1 VPDQEAIEVA
11 LADLSDV
18 NSEESES
25 STSDFEVAQPE
36 TEETEEAEQ
45 QEQVS
50 DEAEESDGED
60 AEKETETKSQRR
72 RRLRREREQ
81 AKEAEIAR
89 LQRENQRL
97 EQRAK
102 GLQPPRRDQFYDEAD
117 YTAALAAY
125 NVRRQDA
132 ESDYERINTEYSAV
146 EEGDAE
152 QFQESLTDFN
162 SEGSAKYKD
171 FVEKVS
177 RQPDQGGPQI
187 THMMAEAMM
196 ESDVGVD
203 VAYYLATHVKESNA
217 IAKLPP
223 MQQIRALYDLEAK
236 VSQPKAAPVSKAPP
250 PVKPVR
256 GGSASASKP
265 VSEMSMAEYYAHR
278 KKQLNGGE

>member
-1 VPDQEAIEVA
+1 MPDQEAIEVA

-18 NSEESES
+18 NSAESES
-25 STSDFEVAQPE
+25 STSDFEVSDAD
-36 TEETEEAEQ
+36 TDEAEQ

-50 DEAEESDGED
+50 DEAEQSDGEG
-60 AEKETETKSQRR
+60 AEQETETKSQRR

-89 LQRENQRL
+89 LQRENSRL
-97 EQRAK
+97 EQRAR

-132 ESDYERINTEYSAV
+132 ESDAERINTEYSAV
-146 EEGDAE
+146 EEGDAQ

-177 RQPDQGGPQI
+177 RQPEQGGPQI

-203 VAYYLATHVKESNA
+203 VAYYLATHVKESA
-217 IAKLPP
+217 EIAKLPP

>member
-1 VPDQEAIEVA
+1 MPDQEAIEVA

-18 NSEESES
+18 NSAESES
-25 STSDFEVAQPE
+25 STSDFEVPE
-36 TEETEEAEQ
+36 TDTDEAEQ
-45 QEQVS
+45 QEQAS
-50 DEAEESDGED
+50 DEAGQSDGKG
-60 AEKETETKSQRR
+60 AEQETETKSQRR

-89 LQRENQRL
+89 LQRENSRL

-203 VAYYLATHVKESNA
+203 VAYYLATHVKESA
-217 IAKLPP
+217 EIAKLPP

-265 VSEMSMAEYYAHR
+265 VSEMSMAEYYAYR

>member
-1 VPDQEAIEVA
+1 MPDQEAIEVA

-18 NSEESES
+18 NSAESES
-25 STSDFEVAQPE
+25 STSDFEVPE
-36 TEETEEAEQ
+36 TDTDEAEQ
-45 QEQVS
+45 QEQAS
-50 DEAEESDGED
+50 DEAGQSDGKG
-60 AEKETETKSQRR
+60 AEQETETKSQRR

-89 LQRENQRL
+89 LQRENSRL

-146 EEGDAE
+146 EEGDAQ
-152 QFQESLTDFN
+152 QFQESLADFN

-171 FVEKVS
+171 FAEKVS
-177 RQPDQGGPQI
+177 RLPDQGGPQI

-196 ESDVGVD
+196 ESDVGID
-203 VAYYLATHVKESNA
+203 VAYYLATHVKESA
-217 IAKLPP
+217 EIAKLPP
-223 MQQIRALYDLEAK
+223 LQQIRALYDLEAK

-265 VSEMSMAEYYAHR
+265 VSEMSMAEYYAYR
-278 KKQLNGGE
+278 KKQINGEA

>member
-1 VPDQEAIEVA
+1 MPDQEAIEVA

-25 STSDFEVAQPE
+25 STSDFEVSDAD
-36 TEETEEAEQ
+36 TDDAEQ
-45 QEQVS
+45 QEQAS
-50 DEAEESDGED
+50 DEAGKPDGED
-60 AEKETETKSQRR
+60 AENETETKSQRR

-89 LQRENQRL
+89 LQRENSRL

-102 GLQPPRRDQFYDEAD
+102 GLQPPRRDQYYDEAD

-146 EEGDAE
+146 EEGDAQ

-171 FVEKVS
+171 FVEKVG

-203 VAYYLATHVKESNA
+203 VAYYLATHVKESA
-217 IAKLPP
+217 EIAKLPP

>member
-1 VPDQEAIEVA
+1 MPDQEAIEVA

-25 STSDFEVAQPE
+25 STSDFEVSDAD
-36 TEETEEAEQ
+36 TDKAEQ

-50 DEAEESDGED
+50 DEAEQSDGEG
-60 AEKETETKSQRR
+60 AEQETETKSQRR

-132 ESDYERINTEYSAV
+132 ESDAERINTEYSAV
-146 EEGDAE
+146 EEGDAQ

-265 VSEMSMAEYYAHR
+265 VSEMSMAEYYAYR
-278 KKQLNGGE
+278 KKQINGEA

>member
-1 VPDQEAIEVA
+1 MPDQEAIEVA

-18 NSEESES
+18 NSAESES
-25 STSDFEVAQPE
+25 STSDFEVSDAD
-36 TEETEEAEQ
+36 TDEAEQ

-60 AEKETETKSQRR
+60 AEQETETKSQRR

-102 GLQPPRRDQFYDEAD
+102 GLQPPSRDQFYDEAD

-152 QFQESLTDFN
+152 QFQESVTDFN
-162 SEGSAKYKD
+162 AEGSAKYKD
-171 FVEKVS
+171 FTEKLT
-177 RQPDQGGPQI
+177 RDPKEGGPQI

-203 VAYYLATHVKESNA
+203 VAYYLATHVKESA
-217 IAKLPP
+217 EIAKLPP
-223 MQQIRALYDLEAK
+223 LQQIRALYELEAK

>member
-1 VPDQEAIEVA
+1 MPDQEAIEVA

-25 STSDFEVAQPE
+25 STSDFEVSDAD
-36 TEETEEAEQ
+36 TDEAEQ

-60 AEKETETKSQRR
+60 AGQETETKSQRR

-89 LQRENQRL
+89 LQRENSRL
-97 EQRAK
+97 EQRAR

-132 ESDYERINTEYSAV
+132 ESDAERINTEYSAV
-146 EEGDAE
+146 EEGDAQ

-203 VAYYLATHVKESNA
+203 VAYYLATHVKESA
-217 IAKLPP
+217 EIAKLPP

>member
-1 VPDQEAIEVA
+1 MPDQEAIEVA

-18 NSEESES
+18 NSAESES
-25 STSDFEVAQPE
+25 STSDFEVPE
-36 TEETEEAEQ
+36 TDTDEAEQ
-45 QEQVS
+45 QEQAS
-50 DEAEESDGED
+50 DEAGQSDGKG
-60 AEKETETKSQRR
+60 AEQETETKSQRR

-89 LQRENQRL
+89 LQRENSRL

-102 GLQPPRRDQFYDEAD
+102 GLHPPRRDQFYDEAD

-146 EEGDAE
+146 EQGDAE
-152 QFQESLTDFN
+152 QFHESLTDFN

-171 FVEKVS
+171 FVDKVS
-177 RQPDQGGPQI
+177 REPKDGGPQI
-187 THMMAEAMM
+187 THMMAEALM
-196 ESDVGVD
+196 ESDVGID
-203 VAYYLATHVKESNA
+203 VAYYLATHVKESA
-217 IAKLPP
+217 EIAKLPP

-265 VSEMSMAEYYAHR
+265 VSEMSMAEYYAYR

>member
-1 VPDQEAIEVA
+1 MPDQEAIEVA
-11 LADLSDV
+11 LADLADV

-25 STSDFEVAQPE
+25 STSDFEEPVKRAPK
-36 TEETEEAEQ
+36 AEQ

-50 DEAEESDGED
+50 DEAEKTDGED
-60 AEKETETKSQRR
+60 AEHETETKSQRR

-89 LQRENQRL
+89 LQRENSRL
-97 EQRAK
+97 EQRAR
-102 GLQPPRRDQFYDEAD
+102 GLQPPRRDQYYDEAD

-146 EEGDAE
+146 EEGDAQ
-152 QFQESLTDFN
+152 QFLESLTDFI

-171 FVEKVS
+171 FAEKVD

-223 MQQIRALYDLEAK
+223 MQQIRALYELEAK
-236 VSQPKAAPVSKAPP
+236 VSQPKAAPVSKAPAP
-250 PVKPVR
+250 IKPVR

-265 VSEMSMAEYYAHR
+265 VSEMSMAEYYAYR
-278 KKQLNGGE
+278 KKQINGGD